1 MKGYPIHKGQKTPQ
15 FEILENQ
22 TFQKL
27 IFYLSR
33 SSNCPRQAVVEQ
45 CYEMQEFL
53 GFQNFNYFGPL

>member
-1 MKGYPIHKGQKTPQ
+1 MGQKSPQ

-33 SSNCPRQAVVEQ
+33 SFNRPRQAGVEQ
-45 CYEMQEFL
+45 RYEMQEFL